1 MACPNE
7 NAVYR
12 STMQDNDPIRRR
24 CFGSGTS
31 APGASPG
38 EDVCSH
44 SGDLGLVLPMNDVPE
59 AGDQVTL
66 SDYLRYNALPCRQGR
81 FNSATAPD
89 VYDAIT
95 QVKQICARGL
105 LCPNGDVCNG
115 LGGCIVPTDAN
126 ANAQCLASKV
136 TAPAN
141 TLSRQPVPLVHPV
154 APFIA
159 EGRAFNQHLY
169 KLIGDAAGY
178 ERNGFSVPL
187 PVTGAFFRIHTN
199 HSLNPATSPSNPMTC
214 QFPSMSDQIGC
225 LVTASPCSL
234 GVADV
239 STLANSN
246 TGAIKINDQSP
257 VLACIA
263 GGQYPL

>member
-1 MACPNE
+1 
-7 NAVYR
+7 
-12 STMQDNDPIRRR
+12 
-24 CFGSGTS
+24 
-31 APGASPG
+31 
-38 EDVCSH
+38 
-44 SGDLGLVLPMNDVPE
+44 MNDVPE
-59 AGDQVTL
+59 ATPRTN
-66 SDYLRYNALPCRQGR
+66 SDRYQAVPCHAGN
-81 FNSATAPD
+81 FTSATPPD

-95 QVKQICARGL
+95 QAKQICTRGL
-105 LCPNGDVCNG
+105 LCPNGDVCNL
-115 LGGCIVPTDAN
+115 LGGCIVPSDAN
-126 ANAQCLASKV
+126 ANPQCLASKL

-141 TLSRQPVPLVHPV
+141 TLSTQPVPLVHPV

-169 KLIGDAAGY
+169 TLILDAAGY
-178 ERNGFSVPL
+178 QHNGFTTPL
-187 PVTGAFFRIHTN
+187 PVTGAFFRLHTN
-199 HSLNPATSPSNPMTC
+199 HSLNPATSPSSPMTC

-239 STLANSN
+239 STLANLN
-246 TGAIKINDQSP
+246 TSAIKLNHQSP